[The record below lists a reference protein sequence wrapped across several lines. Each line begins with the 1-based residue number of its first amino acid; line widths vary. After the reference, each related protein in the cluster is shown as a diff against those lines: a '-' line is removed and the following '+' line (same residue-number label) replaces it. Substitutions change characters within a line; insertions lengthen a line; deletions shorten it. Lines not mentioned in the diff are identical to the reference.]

1 MMKSAKR
8 QGGQMSLLDTVE
20 WHTGAALPS
29 GAEVTVSTTGRA
41 DEWLTDCYEE
51 RTSTIAY

>member
-1 MMKSAKR
+1 MKSVKR

-29 GAEVTVSTTGRA
+29 GAEVIVTTIGRA
-41 DEWLTDCYEE
+41 NE
-51 RTSTIAY
+51 